1 MTEEDGTPRTLSNRG
16 VYIFVALLLLPYACV
31 GAAAAAP
38 LSLQIFTGAHL
49 IEFLASV
56 TAALAAKAA
65 RAWWLRRERRRRE

>member
-1 MTEEDGTPRTLSNRG
+1 MA
-16 VYIFVALLLLPYACV
+16 V
-31 GAAAAAP
+31 
-38 LSLQIFTGAHL
+38 FTGAHL